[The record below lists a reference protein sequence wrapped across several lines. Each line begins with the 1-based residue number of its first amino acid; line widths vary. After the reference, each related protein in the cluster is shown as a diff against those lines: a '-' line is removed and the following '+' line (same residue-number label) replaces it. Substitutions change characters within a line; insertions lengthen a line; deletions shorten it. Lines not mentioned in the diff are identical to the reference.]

1 MKRDVCHEERAGKI
15 VKENAAT
22 RFTKD
27 NNQSTQKSAPC
38 RVRVGGR
45 GRPATQ
51 Y

>member
-1 MKRDVCHEERAGKI
+1 MKRGVCHKDDAGKT
-15 VKENAAT
+15 VKENPAT

-27 NNQSTQKSAPC
+27 NNQSTQKSMTS
-38 RVRVGGR
+38 RMRVGGR

>member
-1 MKRDVCHEERAGKI
+1 MKRDVCHQDDVGKI
-15 VKENAAT
+15 VKENTAA

-27 NNQSTQKSAPC
+27 NNQSTQKSVTS
-38 RVRVGGR
+38 RMRVGGR